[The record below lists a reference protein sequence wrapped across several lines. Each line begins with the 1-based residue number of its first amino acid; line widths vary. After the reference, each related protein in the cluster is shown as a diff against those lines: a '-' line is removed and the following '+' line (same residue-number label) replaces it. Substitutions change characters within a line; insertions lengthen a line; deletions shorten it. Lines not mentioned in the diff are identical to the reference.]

1 MPCLN
6 EPEALALIKDPI
18 IAVVVA
24 YHPKVGELE
33 ASVKSLLQNFKEIVL
48 VWNGPHPFELPTFL
62 KNPKVHLM
70 DMGCNVGLAR
80 ALNEGIGKALN
91 LRASW
96 VYLSDQDSLLPADFK
111 SLAIKYS
118 QHIPKPYKVAA
129 IGPVYFN
136 QVTKEVGRIIR
147 TEFLRRRRDKPNMN
161 ESYIEADYLI
171 TSGSFI
177 SKEAFNDIG
186 PMYEELFI
194 DLIDVEWG
202 LRAKSR
208 RYKFFVLPKAILDHK
223 LGVDKFKIFGMVFPV
238 HSPLRIYYYF
248 RNSVHL
254 YGKDYISLNWKLIDL
269 VRNIF
274 RFFFY
279 VMLIK
284 PRLQYFKM
292 IFLGI
297 YHGFFERM
305 GKLKNS

>member
-1 MPCLN
+1 M
-6 EPEALALIKDPI
+6 IKGPV
-18 IAVVVA
+18 IAIVVA
-24 YHPKVGELE
+24 YHPKAGELE
-33 ASVKSLLQNFKEIVL
+33 ASVKSLLQNFKAIVV
-48 VWNGPHPFELPTFL
+48 VWNGPHPLKTPTFL
-62 KNPKVHLM
+62 KDKRIHLL
-70 DMGCNVGLAR
+70 DMKDNVGLAR
-80 ALNEGIGKALN
+80 ALNAGIDKAFQLG
-91 LRASW
+91 AAW
-96 VYLSDQDSLLPADFK
+96 VYLSDQDSILPPDFK
-111 SLAIKYS
+111 KRMVEYS
-118 QHIPKPYKVAA
+118 GHIPKDLKLAA

-147 TEFLRRRRDKPNMN
+147 TEFLRRRRDKPNMS

-186 PMYEELFI
+186 PMLEELFI

-208 RYKFFVLPKAILDHK
+208 GYKSFVLPKAILDHR
-223 LGVDKFKIFGMVFPV
+223 LGVDKFKIFGMVFPI

-254 YGKDYISLNWKLIDL
+254 YGKNYISLNWKLIDC

-279 VMLIK
+279 VILIK
-284 PRLQYFKM
+284 PRIQYLKM
-292 IFLGI
+292 ALLGI
-297 YHGFFERM
+297 YHGFFKGM

>member
-1 MPCLN
+1 V
-6 EPEALALIKDPI
+6 IKDPV

-24 YHPKVGELE
+24 YHPRAGELE
-33 ASVKSLLQNFKEIVL
+33 ASIKGLLQNFKETVV
-48 VWNGPHPFELPTFL
+48 VWNGPHPFKTPTFL
-62 KNPKVHLM
+62 KDKRIHLL
-70 DMGCNVGLAR
+70 DMKDNVGLAR
-80 ALNEGIGKALN
+80 ALNAGIDKAFQLG
-91 LRASW
+91 AAW
-96 VYLSDQDSLLPADFK
+96 VYLSDQDSMLPRDFK

-147 TEFLRRRRDKPNMN
+147 TAFLRRRRDKPNMN
-161 ESYIEADYLI
+161 ESYIETDYLI

-177 SKEAFNDIG
+177 SKTAFKDIG
-186 PMYEELFI
+186 PMLDELFI

-208 RYKFFVLPKAILDHK
+208 GYKSFVLPKAILDHK
-223 LGVDKFKIFGMVFPV
+223 LGDDNFKIFRVAFPI
-238 HSPLRIYYYF
+238 HSPLRVYYYF
-248 RNSVHL
+248 RNSICL

-279 VMLIK
+279 VILIK
-284 PRLQYFKM
+284 PRIQYLKM
-292 IFLGI
+292 ALLGI
-297 YHGFFERM
+297 FHGLAERM

>member
-1 MPCLN
+1 M
-6 EPEALALIKDPI
+6 IKDPV

-24 YHPKVGELE
+24 YHPRSGELE
-33 ASVKSLLQNFKEIVL
+33 ASVKSLLQNFKEIVV
-48 VWNGPHPFELPTFL
+48 VWNGPHPLKTPTCL
-62 KNPKVHLM
+62 KDKRNHLL
-70 DMGCNVGLAR
+70 DMKDNVGLAK
-80 ALNEGIGKALN
+80 ALNEGIDKAFQSG
-91 LRASW
+91 AAW
-96 VYLSDQDSLLPADFK
+96 VYLSDQDSLLHRDFK

-118 QHIPKPYKVAA
+118 QHIPKPFKVAA

-136 QVTKEVGRIIR
+136 QITKEVGRIIH
-147 TEFLRRRRDKPNMN
+147 TEFLRRRRDKPNVN
-161 ESYIEADYLI
+161 ESYIETDYLI

-177 SKEAFNDIG
+177 SKEAFHHIG
-186 PMYEELFI
+186 PMREELFI

-208 RYKFFVLPKAILDHK
+208 GYKSFVLPKAMLGHK
-223 LGVDKFKIFGMVFPV
+223 LGDDKFTIFGMVFPI

-254 YGKDYISLNWKLIDL
+254 YGKNYISLNWKLIDL

-279 VMLIK
+279 VILIK
-284 PRLQYFKM
+284 PRIQYLKM
-292 IFLGI
+292 ALLGI

>member
-1 MPCLN
+1 M
-6 EPEALALIKDPI
+6 IKDPV

-24 YHPKVGELE
+24 YQPKAGELE
-33 ASVKSLLQNFKEIVL
+33 ASVKGLLINFKAVVV
-48 VWNGPHPFELPTFL
+48 VWNGPHPFKVPTCL
-62 KNPKVHLM
+62 KHKRIHLL
-70 DMGCNVGLAR
+70 DMFDNVGLAR
-80 ALNEGIGKALN
+80 ALNKGIA
-91 LRASW
+91 RAFQLGAAW

-147 TEFLRRRRDKPNMN
+147 IEFLRRRRAKPNMN
-161 ESYIEADYLI
+161 ESYIETDYLI

-177 SKEAFNDIG
+177 SKAAFNDIG
-186 PMYEELFI
+186 PMREELFI

-208 RYKFFVLPKAILDHK
+208 GYKSFVLPKAMLDHK
-223 LGVDKFKIFGMVFPV
+223 LGNDKFKIFGMVFPI
-238 HSPLRIYYYF
+238 HSPLRIYYYL

-279 VMLIK
+279 VLLIK
-284 PRLQYFKM
+284 PRIQYLKM
-292 IFLGI
+292 ALLGI
-297 YHGFFERM
+297 DHGFFERM